1 MSDML
6 SYCEKVIS
14 ADSAEDVWALHTET
28 MASYGFD
35 RLLYGFT
42 TFRTTTGFGNPDDFL
57 VMSNH
62 NPEYIRTFLNEGL
75 YFNGPMVRWAASN
88 VGACSWGW
96 LAKQS
101 EALTDNEKKVLE
113 FNRKH
118 DVVAG
123 YSISFPDVSIRNKG
137 AIALTAKPGMTQDE
151 ADAVWAEHGR
161 LIHAMNGVMHLKLI
175 HLPYAGSDKH
185 LTKRQREA
193 LEWVRDGKTTQ
204 DIAEIMGLTPATIE
218 KHLRLAREALDVDT
232 TAQAVLKASFR
243 NQIFVFEQ

>member
-1 MSDML
+1 MYVL
-6 SYCEKVIS
+6 EYCEKIIS

-28 MASYGFD
+28 MANYGFD

-42 TFRTTTGFGNPDDFL
+42 TFRTPTGFGNPDDFL

-62 NPEYIRTFLNEGL
+62 DPNYLQPFLGDGL
-75 YFNGPMVRWAASN
+75 YFHAPMVRWASTN
-88 VGACSWGW
+88 VGACSWRW
-96 LAKQS
+96 LAEHS
-101 EALTDNEKKVLE
+101 DALTESEKKVWE

-118 DVVAG
+118 DVTAG
-123 YSISFPDVSIRNKG
+123 YSISFPDASIRNKG
-137 AIALTAKPGMTQDE
+137 AIALTARKGLTQDDV
-151 ADAVWAEHGR
+151 DAIWAEKGR
-161 LIHAMNGVMHLKLI
+161 EIMVMNGVMHLKLI
-175 HLPYAGSDKH
+175 HLPYAGSNRQ

-243 NQIFVFEQ
+243 NQIFVLEH